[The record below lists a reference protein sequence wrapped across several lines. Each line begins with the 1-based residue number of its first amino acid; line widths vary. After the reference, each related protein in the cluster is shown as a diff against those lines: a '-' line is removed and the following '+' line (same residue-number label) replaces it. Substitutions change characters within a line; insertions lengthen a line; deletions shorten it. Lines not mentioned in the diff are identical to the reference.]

1 MLLSWISKN
10 RWTYKDIA
18 VKNIAPHLLT
28 TAEHILGRELHPLR
42 KDAEFVSAVA
52 TAYEAVGFGSTN
64 AEILK
69 RAEVVFA
76 EMQANAVP
84 SAEPELLLP
93 TSTISV
99 SEARAEA
106 QSLGEKS
113 GAIEERRRISAILSD
128 PVAAKRMEAAKHLAF
143 NTDMTPAEAIALLH
157 TIQPFNT
164 IPSVT
169 DFQRNALRACNAPGG
184 LVAYDDLAENVGAPE
199 TVDQQLMSATL
210 CSVEATS
217 DPYAAIRKTPEQNNK
232 ALWKRA
238 TDALNAETGHA
249 IHI

>member
-1 MLLSWISKN
+1 M
-10 RWTYKDIA
+10 
-18 VKNIAPHLLT
+18 KNIAPHLF
-28 TAEHILGRELHPLR
+28 TAAERILGSEWHPLA
-42 KDAEFVSAVA
+42 KEDDFVCAVA
-52 TAYEAVGFGSTN
+52 IAYEAVGFGSSN

-69 RAEVVFA
+69 RAEVVFD
-76 EMQANAVP
+76 EMQANAAP
-84 SAEPELLLP
+84 LAEPDPLMP
-93 TSTISV
+93 ATTISV

-143 NTDMTPAEAIALLH
+143 NTDMTAAAAIALLH
-157 TIQPFNT
+157 TVRPFNT

-184 LVAYDDLAENVGAPE
+184 LVAYDALAENVGALQ
-199 TVDQQLMSATL
+199 TTDQPLMSATL

-217 DPYAAIRKTPEQNNK
+217 DPHAAIRKTPEQNNK

-238 TDALNAETGHA
+238 TDALNAETDHA